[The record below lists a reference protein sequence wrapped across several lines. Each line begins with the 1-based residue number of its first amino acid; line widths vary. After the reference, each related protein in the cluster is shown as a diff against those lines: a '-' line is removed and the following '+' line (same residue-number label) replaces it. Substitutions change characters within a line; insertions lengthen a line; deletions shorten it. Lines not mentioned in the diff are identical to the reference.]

1 MCRAFILGTSVN
13 PTGGGV
19 LRSIGDLRRVR
30 IAATDGELGRVHDLY
45 FDDLSWT
52 VRYLVVDTGGF
63 LPDRWGLVSPRSL
76 RRSDTDPG
84 TLRLPLTK
92 TQFKAGADMHTQPG
106 DIDPTSRGDAREGR
120 KARLRAATTV
130 VGYALETEDGEVGH
144 VEDFLVDDKA
154 WTVRY
159 LRVDTKDR
167 WAGKSVLVAPK
178 WLTELTEDDSKKFFC
193 IVTAV
198 EDRAARRPAIPAPE
212 HRHTASLRF
221 RTGGT
226 TPRRR

>member
-1 MCRAFILGTSVN
+1 
-13 PTGGGV
+13 V

-30 IAATDGELGRVHDLY
+30 IAATDGQLGRVHDLY
-45 FDDLSWT
+45 FDDLSWN

-63 LPDRWGLVSPRSL
+63 PPDRWWLVSPQSL

-106 DIDPTSRGDAREGR
+106 DIDPTSRGDARGGR

-130 VGYALETEDGEVGH
+130 LGYALETEDGEVGH
-144 VEDFLVDDKA
+144 VEDFSWTTRPGPSDTCA
-154 WTVRY
+154 WTPR
-159 LRVDTKDR
+159 TE

-198 EDRAARRPAIPAPE
+198 EDRAAPRPAIPAPE
-212 HRHTASLRF
+212 HRHTASLRL
-221 RTGGT
+221 RPGGT
-226 TPRRR
+226 TTRRR

>member
-1 MCRAFILGTSVN
+1 MCRAFILETSVN
-13 PTGGGV
+13 PSGGGV

-45 FDDLSWT
+45 FDDPGWT

-63 LPDRWGLVSPRSL
+63 LPDRWGLVSPHSL
-76 RRSDTDPG
+76 RRLDTDPG

-92 TQFKAGADMHTQPG
+92 TQFKAGADMHTQSG
-106 DIDPTSRGDAREGR
+106 EIDPASLGDAREGR
-120 KARLRAATTV
+120 EARLRAATTV
-130 VGYALETEDGEVGH
+130 VGYALETEDGEIGN

-159 LRVDTKDR
+159 LRVYTKGR
-167 WAGKSVLVAPK
+167 WDGKSVLVAPK

-198 EDRAARRPAIPAPE
+198 EDKAAPRPAILAPE
-212 HRHTASLRF
+212 HRHAASLPF
-221 RTGGT
+221 RPGRT

>member
-1 MCRAFILGTSVN
+1 M
-13 PTGGGV
+13 PE
-19 LRSIGDLRRVR
+19 RV
-30 IAATDGELGRVHDLY
+30 AE
-45 FDDLSWT
+45 
-52 VRYLVVDTGGF
+52 
-63 LPDRWGLVSPRSL
+63 
-76 RRSDTDPG
+76 
-84 TLRLPLTK
+84 
-92 TQFKAGADMHTQPG
+92 
-106 DIDPTSRGDAREGR
+106 
-120 KARLRAATTV
+120 ARLRAATTV

-221 RTGGT
+221 RPGGT
-226 TPRRR
+226 TLRRR

>member
-1 MCRAFILGTSVN
+1 M
-13 PTGGGV
+13 
-19 LRSIGDLRRVR
+19 LRSSGDLRRMR

-45 FDDLSWT
+45 LDDLSWT

-63 LPDRWGLVSPRSL
+63 LPDRWGLVSPQSL

-92 TQFKAGADMHTQPG
+92 TQFKAGADMHAKPG

-120 KARLRAATTV
+120 EARLRAATTV
-130 VGYALETEDGEVGH
+130 VGYALETEDGEIGH
-144 VEDFLVDDKA
+144 VDDFLVDDKA

-159 LRVDTKDR
+159 LRVYTKGR
-167 WAGKSVLVAPK
+167 WDGKSVLVAPK

-198 EDRAARRPAIPAPE
+198 EDKAAPRPAIPAPE
-212 HRHTASLRF
+212 HRRTASLQF
-221 RTGGT
+221 RSGRTI
-226 TPRRR
+226 PRRR

>member
-1 MCRAFILGTSVN
+1 
-13 PTGGGV
+13 V

-45 FDDLSWT
+45 FDDLNWT

-63 LPDRWGLVSPRSL
+63 LQDRWGVVSPQSL

-130 VGYALETEDGEVGH
+130 VGYTLETEDGEVGH

-154 WTVRY
+154 WAVRY

-178 WLTELTEDDSKKFFC
+178 WLTELTELTEDDSKKFFC
-193 IVTAV
+193 IATAV
-198 EDRAARRPAIPAPE
+198 EDRAAPRPAILAPE

-221 RTGGT
+221 RPGGT
-226 TPRRR
+226 TLRRR

>member
-13 PTGGGV
+13 PSGGGV
-19 LRSIGDLRRVR
+19 LRSIGDLRRMR

-45 FDDLSWT
+45 LDDLSWT

-63 LPDRWGLVSPRSL
+63 LPDRWGLVSPQSL

-106 DIDPTSRGDAREGR
+106 DIDQTSRGDARVGR
-120 KARLRAATTV
+120 EARLRAATTV
-130 VGYALETEDGEVGH
+130 VGYALETEDGEIGH
-144 VEDFLVDDKA
+144 VDDFLVDDKTWA
-154 WTVRY
+154 VRY
-159 LRVDTKDR
+159 LRVYTKGR
-167 WAGKSVLVAPK
+167 WDGKSVLVAPK

-198 EDRAARRPAIPAPE
+198 EDKAAPRPAIPAPE
-212 HRHTASLRF
+212 HRHTASLQF
-221 RTGGT
+221 RPGRT
-226 TPRRR
+226 TPRYR

>member
-1 MCRAFILGTSVN
+1 
-13 PTGGGV
+13 
-19 LRSIGDLRRVR
+19 
-30 IAATDGELGRVHDLY
+30 
-45 FDDLSWT
+45 
-52 VRYLVVDTGGF
+52 
-63 LPDRWGLVSPRSL
+63 
-76 RRSDTDPG
+76 
-84 TLRLPLTK
+84 
-92 TQFKAGADMHTQPG
+92 MHTQPE
-106 DIDPTSRGDAREGR
+106 DIDPTSRGGARQGR
-120 KARLRAATTV
+120 EARLRAATTV

-178 WLTELTEDDSKKFFC
+178 WLTELTQDDSKKFFC

-221 RTGGT
+221 RPGGAT
-226 TPRRR
+226 LRRR

>member
-1 MCRAFILGTSVN
+1 M
-13 PTGGGV
+13 

-52 VRYLVVDTGGF
+52 VRYLVVDTGSF
-63 LPDRWGLVSPRSL
+63 LPDRWGLVSPQSL
-76 RRSDTDPG
+76 GRSDTDPAS
-84 TLRLPLTK
+84 LRLPLTK
-92 TQFKAGADMHTQPG
+92 TQFKAGADMHTQAG
-106 DIDPTSRGDAREGR
+106 DIDPTRREARRGRE
-120 KARLRAATTV
+120 ARLRAATTV

-167 WAGKSVLVAPK
+167 WAGKSVLVAPN

-198 EDRAARRPAIPAPE
+198 EDDRAARRPTIIPAPE
-212 HRHTASLRF
+212 HRHTASSRF
-221 RTGGT
+221 RPGGT
-226 TPRRR
+226 TQRGR